1 MNTDTLILPKALG
14 WSTLGRWVLS
24 IGAAI
29 AITNLG
35 LPQPITGPLINAL
48 LILTVEWGSVSQAI
62 CVGMVTP
69 LGAAL
74 RGILPLPLLVMIP
87 FISLGNA
94 LLVGSYGLL
103 GQRSRWLGL
112 VVGASAK
119 ALFLYGSSMILV
131 ARPLH
136 LEMGGRDQVIVM
148 PEVFLTM
155 MSWPQWV
162 TAMAGGLLA
171 FGILGIMKKGS
182 GFKV

>member
-1 MNTDTLILPKALG
+1 MNTDTIVLPKYPGLTAI
-14 WSTLGRWVLS
+14 GRWGLS

-35 LPQPITGPLINAL
+35 LPQAVTGPLVNAL

-69 LGAAL
+69 MGAAL

-94 LLVGSYGLL
+94 ILAGSYGFLR
-103 GQRSRWLGL
+103 QRNRWLGL
-112 VVGASAK
+112 AVGASAK
-119 ALFLYGSSMILV
+119 ALFLYSTSMVMV
-131 ARPLH
+131 ARPFH
-136 LEMGGRDQVIVM
+136 LEMGGRDQAVVM
-148 PEVFLTM
+148 PEAFLTM

-171 FGILGIMKKGS
+171 FGIIGIINKGS
-182 GFKV
+182 RVKG